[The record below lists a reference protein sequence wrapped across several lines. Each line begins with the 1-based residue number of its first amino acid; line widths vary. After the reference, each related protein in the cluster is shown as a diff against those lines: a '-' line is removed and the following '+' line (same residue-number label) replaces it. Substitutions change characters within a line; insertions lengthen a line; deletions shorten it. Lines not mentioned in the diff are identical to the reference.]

1 MTTALLDSAFAP
13 TRPRTSPRALA
24 AGTSLAMSTVLGT
37 AGVRPFRERM
47 ELRRSTLNDTLPVH
61 SKWWREHGAGDGEL
75 LYVALGD
82 SAAQGIGA
90 SRPDRSYVGVLAEG
104 MRSAS
109 ARSIRTVNLSVSG
122 ATTALAVRDQLPRL
136 RTLSPD
142 VVTVAIGA
150 NDIAEWDAAVF
161 DRNLRAILDELPEHA
176 IVGELPCFHFPQ
188 NERKVAEA
196 NRMLRAAARSR
207 GLTVAP
213 LHSATRRQGLPGIL
227 TQFARDMFH
236 PNDRGYAVWAEAF
249 RPFVAERLE
258 VLSSGGALEAADAL
272 EAVGALDVGGRG

>member
-1 MTTALLDSAFAP
+1 MTTVPLANAFAP
-13 TRPRTSPRALA
+13 PRPRSSARALA

-61 SKWWREHGAGDGEL
+61 SKWWREHGAASGEL

-90 SRPDRSYVGVLAEG
+90 SRPDRSYVGVLAEA
-104 MRSAS
+104 MRAAS
-109 ARSIRTVNLSVSG
+109 PRSIRTVNLSVSG

-150 NDIAEWDAAVF
+150 NDIADWDAAAF

-176 IVGELPCFHFPQ
+176 IVGELPCFHFPR
-188 NERKVAEA
+188 NERRVAEA
-196 NRMLRAAARSR
+196 NRMLRAAAGAR
-207 GLTVAP
+207 GLAVAP
-213 LHSATRRQGLPGIL
+213 LHEATRRQGLPGIL

-236 PNDRGYAVWAEAF
+236 PNDGGYAVWAEAF
-249 RPFVAERLE
+249 RPLVGARL
-258 VLSSGGALEAADAL
+258 DAL
-272 EAVGALDVGGRG
+272 ELLRPDAAELAASVGVGGRR

>member
-61 SKWWREHGAGDGEL
+61 SKWWREHGSGDGEL

-122 ATTALAVRDQLPRL
+122 ATTGLAVRDQLPRL

-150 NDIAEWDAAVF
+150 NDIAEWDATAF

-207 GLTVAP
+207 GLAVAP

-249 RPFVAERLE
+249 RPFVAERLG
-258 VLSSGGALEAADAL
+258 VLSSGGALEAVGAL
-272 EAVGALDVGGRG
+272 EAAGALDVGGRG

>member
-1 MTTALLDSAFAP
+1 MTTALLNSAFAP
-13 TRPRTSPRALA
+13 PRPRTSPRALA

-47 ELRRSTLNDTLPVH
+47 ELRRGALNDTLPVH
-61 SKWWREHGAGDGEL
+61 SKWWREHGRADGEL

-90 SRPDRSYVGVLAEG
+90 TRPDRSYVGVLAEG
-104 MRSAS
+104 MRAAS
-109 ARSIRTVNLSVSG
+109 ERSIRTVNLSVSG

-136 RTLSPD
+136 RTLAPD

-150 NDIAEWDAAVF
+150 NDIADWDAAAF
-161 DRNLRAILDELPEHA
+161 DRNVRAILDELPEHA
-176 IVGELPCFHFPQ
+176 IVGELPCFHFPR

-196 NRMLRAAARSR
+196 NGMLRAAARSR
-207 GLTVAP
+207 GLAVAP

-236 PNDRGYAVWAEAF
+236 PNDGGYAVWAEAF
-249 RPFVAERLE
+249 RPLVAARLDALGAAERLE
-258 VLSSGGALEAADAL
+258 LLDA
-272 EAVGALDVGGRG
+272 VDVGGRG